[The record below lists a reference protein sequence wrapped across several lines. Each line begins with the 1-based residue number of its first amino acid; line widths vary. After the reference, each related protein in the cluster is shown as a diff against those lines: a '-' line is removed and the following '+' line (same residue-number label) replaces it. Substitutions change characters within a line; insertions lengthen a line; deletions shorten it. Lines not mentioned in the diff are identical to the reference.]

1 MTINMIKNLEPPK
14 SKIDMILDTDAFN
27 EIDDQFA
34 IAYML
39 CNPDKLTVKAIFA
52 APFLNEKST
61 SPKDGMEK
69 SHAEIIHIL
78 SLMDRLELEPNVF
91 QGSDRF
97 LTDEKTPVPSPAAEH
112 LAALAMQYT
121 PQKPLYVAAIG
132 AITNIASAI
141 LLNPQIIENIVIVW
155 LGGHAH
161 HWKDT
166 KEFNLYQDVAAAR
179 VIFGCG
185 APVVQLPCMG
195 VVSAFTISEADL
207 EKWLSGKNK
216 LCDYLVS
223 NTVTEASIYAG
234 GKPWTRVIWDVTAIA
249 WLLDG
254 DFFEE
259 QLEKSPI
266 PEYDGHYAFDPTRHL
281 IRYIRHVKRDA
292 LVQDLFQKLAD
303 R

>member
-266 PEYDGHYAFDPTRHL
+266 PEYDGHYAFDPARHL
-281 IRYIRHVKRDA
+281 IKYVSHVKRDA
-292 LVQDLFQKLAD
+292 LVDDLFRKLAD
-303 R
+303 A